1 MTELAIGAEP
11 WREHAACASPDVNPD
26 LFFPERRRFS
36 EMQEQVRQAKAICAG
51 CSVRSECLQFALD
64 NHEQHGIF
72 GGKTPTERRPSRMRA
87 TTVCRFCGDRF
98 PRFENTRFCS
108 PECRAAA
115 DDARMRARDRTGGWT
130 NYGSLSP
137 R

>member
-1 MTELAIGAEP
+1 MTEPAMYAEP
-11 WREHAACASPDVNPD
+11 WRQQAACASPDVD
-26 LFFPERRRFS
+26 IALFFPERRSRY
-36 EMQEQVRQAKAICAG
+36 EHVQEQVRAAKAICAG
-51 CSVRSECLQFALD
+51 CPVRAECLQFALD

-130 NYGSLSP
+130 NYVSP
-137 R
+137 VR